1 MLGVIGTILAMGAI
15 NEAANISSR
24 KAYPEMN
31 DKKRRTDFDAEC
43 ARYGIKGQAEE
54 FTVTRINMIAAR
66 NHVSPNKYGVL
77 PEDGWMKCRDY
88 VMKYI
93 NNPQDLSDF
102 RNAWYDTVEYQLE
115 IQRKKISDPT
125 TNRKVRQ
132 YYDSEKRIR
141 SSMKNRENGPTLV
154 LEYKHWHGISKGEQ
168 LQRMEELQKDTV
180 WGEICAEPPILR
192 DNPRFPNT
200 YTEVWIIKG
209 EEDDKAESLSTQ
221 RYYKNLYT
229 NCCAKL
235 GYNAAL

>member
-31 DKKRRTDFDAEC
+31 NKKTRTDFDAEC
-43 ARYGIKGQAEE
+43 ARYGIKGQGAK
-54 FTVTRINMIAAR
+54 FTTQRINMIAAR

-88 VMKYI
+88 VMQYV
-93 NNPQDLSDF
+93 NEPQDLSEF
-102 RNAWYDTVEYQLE
+102 RNAWYDTVEHQLE
-115 IQRKKISDPT
+115 LQRLQISNPHL
-125 TNRKVRQ
+125 NRKVKE
-132 YYDSEKRIR
+132 YYDSEKHIR
-141 SSMKNRENGPTLV
+141 STMKNRENGPTIV

-209 EEDDKAESLSTQ
+209 KKGEKPESYSTQ
-221 RYYKNLYT
+221 YYYKNLYT
-229 NCCAKL
+229 KCCAKI
-235 GYNAAL
+235 GYNAEL